1 VTIDEQIIKLRDLE
15 HVSSMIVT
23 HQLRDAFFIAN
34 HVATG
39 SNGRVE
45 FRPVENETES
55 RTEFLMLK
63 DGRVAFEGT
72 ATDLRASKDPYI
84 VAFLS

>member
-1 VTIDEQIIKLRDLE
+1 
-15 HVSSMIVT
+15 
-23 HQLRDAFFIAN
+23 
-34 HVATG
+34 
-39 SNGRVE
+39 
-45 FRPVENETES
+45 
-55 RTEFLMLK
+55 MLK